1 MKVVIISD
9 SKPGHFNQSLDV
21 SKIIS
26 EKRKVSTVII
36 ETKLKINTIRS
47 LTRLYQRSLVKNF
60 NIENAQKIINLYNI
74 KFTKKYESMELI
86 TRKPFSSKFKSFSNN
101 YSASKKVHE
110 IKEKLKKN
118 IINRHL
124 SI

>member
-1 MKVVIISD
+1 
-9 SKPGHFNQSLDV
+9 
-21 SKIIS
+21 
-26 EKRKVSTVII
+26 
-36 ETKLKINTIRS
+36 
-47 LTRLYQRSLVKNF
+47 
-60 NIENAQKIINLYNI
+60 
-74 KFTKKYESMELI
+74 MELI